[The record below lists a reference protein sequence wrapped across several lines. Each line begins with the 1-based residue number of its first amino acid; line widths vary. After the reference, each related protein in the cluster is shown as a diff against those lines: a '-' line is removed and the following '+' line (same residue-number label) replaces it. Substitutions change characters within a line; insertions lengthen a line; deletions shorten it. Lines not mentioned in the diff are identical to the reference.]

1 MNKDKKGF
9 IAFDAV
15 ILGMI
20 ICIMLSFF
28 IPKVKNAVTK
38 YANRTSDRV
47 TLYEQGTGS
56 HFATNPSGST
66 GLNPDDYIVD
76 GDILGDKI
84 VTTQKIYFENPY
96 PSVNTDEMITLTAT
110 TYPDDITDNTLT
122 WKILSGNDLAYIIRS
137 LDTKS
142 VEITGIAPGRIIL
155 QAQANDASGKV
166 AYAYIDVVRQPQSVT
181 LDQNKINLSVSDLS
195 ENTKTVTATVLPDD
209 TTNNYVAWSYADS
222 TGSECTSF
230 TTNGHSITVSAKK
243 PKGISC
249 NNVTVKIK
257 AETSTPSIYT
267 ILEVVVTD

>member
-1 MNKDKKGF
+1 
-9 IAFDAV
+9 
-15 ILGMI
+15 
-20 ICIMLSFF
+20 MLTFL
-28 IPKVKNAVTK
+28 IPKIKEAVTG

-56 HFATNPSGST
+56 HFANNPSGST
-66 GLNPDDYIVD
+66 GLNP
-76 GDILGDKI
+76 GDHNFDEGFLGDKI

-96 PSVNTDEMITLTAT
+96 PVVNTDDMITLTAL
-110 TYPDDITDNTLT
+110 TYPDNITDNTLS

-142 VEITGIAPGRIIL
+142 VEITGISPGRIIL

-166 AYAYIDVVRQPQSVT
+166 AYAYIDVVRQPQSIT
-181 LDQNKINLSVSDLS
+181 LDQNKINLSVSNLA

-209 TTNNYVAWSYADS
+209 TTNNYVVWSYADP

-230 TTNGHSITVSAKK
+230 ITNGHSITISAKK
-243 PKGISC
+243 PEGISC

-257 AETSTPSIYT
+257 AETSIPNIYT